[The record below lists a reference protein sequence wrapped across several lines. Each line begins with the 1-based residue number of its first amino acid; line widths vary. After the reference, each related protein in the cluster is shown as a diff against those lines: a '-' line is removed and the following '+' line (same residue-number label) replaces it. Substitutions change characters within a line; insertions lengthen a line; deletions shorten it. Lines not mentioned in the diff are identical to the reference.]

1 MQFVELDSFLF
12 IYFLFLLCTISDVP
26 DPASIYFIETPQKI
40 WHIAVAAGSFD
51 EPFLS
56 EDSEIARRVEGADL
70 DLQNPRNR
78 RNTGFNFIVDISPV
92 CLASKGWVQWTR
104 NGVDVKHPLILPPL
118 PKKYLTFQCFAS
130 GENGNIQQSIV
141 ALVDET
147 SPVIMNFTKINETDD
162 FLFIECSG
170 KAFPPPKIDLEVTVT
185 PAVEGSSVF
194 ETTQTTATYYSV
206 LVTKLRKHLEMTI
219 ECTVHN
225 QYYSQTESLSFSFPD
240 PPSPTIPQTQPP
252 QEPTDTSNPV
262 TDIIE
267 NEVDIKQK
275 TTPEEV
281 FKEDT
286 DQIDKIDGIMTTED
300 ASTGADSNYKT
311 LLIYIIS
318 GVIAALLILILLVC
332 LVVRRT
338 RTHRYQGMRKVEVRG
353 GTITS
358 TSFTPYSKSP
368 TPEDYY
374 DIPTSHSIRKP
385 PRTLPPSSKN
395 NSLKREKELSLKRE
409 STLRDSSLKRGVQD
423 SSLRRNGSIHPA
435 DDLEEYTDMKTFGS
449 LKRKTGQHTELEKRA
464 TLHGVY
470 VLPSPPKVPTPK
482 YLYSQIKKSTSRA
495 ESRDARSESRDP
507 VYDNVDEEDLY
518 DTPPHRPQPY
528 CPPFKSQETK
538 SEYDKIE
545 VDMDNSV
552 QYDNMLRTGEPG
564 TPFSDI

>member
-1 MQFVELDSFLF
+1 
-12 IYFLFLLCTISDVP
+12 
-26 DPASIYFIETPQKI
+26 
-40 WHIAVAAGSFD
+40 
-51 EPFLS
+51 
-56 EDSEIARRVEGADL
+56 
-70 DLQNPRNR
+70 
-78 RNTGFNFIVDISPV
+78 
-92 CLASKGWVQWTR
+92 
-104 NGVDVKHPLILPPL
+104 
-118 PKKYLTFQCFAS
+118 
-130 GENGNIQQSIV
+130 
-141 ALVDET
+141 
-147 SPVIMNFTKINETDD
+147 MNFTKINETDD
-162 FLFIECSG
+162 FVFIECSG

-194 ETTQTTATYYSV
+194 ETTQTTATYYSL
-206 LVTKLRKHLEMTI
+206 LVAKLRKHFEMTI

-225 QYYSQTESLSFSFPD
+225 QYYSQTESLKFSFPH
-240 PPSPTIPQTQPP
+240 PPSPTIPQTQSP
-252 QEPTDTSNPV
+252 QGPTDISNPV
-262 TDIIE
+262 TDIIK

-286 DQIDKIDGIMTTED
+286 DHIDKIDGIITTED

-395 NSLKREKELSLKRE
+395 NSLKREKELSLKRG

-449 LKRKTGQHTELEKRA
+449 LKRKTGQHTELEKRG

-495 ESRDARSESRDP
+495 DSRDARSESRDP

-518 DTPPHRPQPY
+518 DTPPHRPHPY